1 MVIKESIKLTIFSL
15 NILQAIN
22 TTATLSLSTF
32 IDISKTNFFVNIG
45 VDITEYSSVDELSHG
60 K

>member
-15 NILQAIN
+15 NILQGIN
-22 TTATLSLSTF
+22 TTATISLSTF